1 MLYRRGIGAGGT
13 GAGDAAVSII
23 GGELCPTARGGEEGS
38 TRGLKL
44 CPPWVL
50 AMLRLGK
57 RRRWWRISATPA
69 QHNTKNY
76 KNVQSKMRK
85 CDQS

>member
-1 MLYRRGIGAGGT
+1 MLYLRGTRVGGT
-13 GAGDAAVSII
+13 GVGDAAMATV
-23 GGELCPTARGGEEGS
+23 GGKLCPAAEEGEERS

-50 AMLRLGK
+50 AMLELGR

-69 QHNTKNY
+69 QQNTKNY
-76 KNVQSKMRK
+76 KNV
-85 CDQS
+85 